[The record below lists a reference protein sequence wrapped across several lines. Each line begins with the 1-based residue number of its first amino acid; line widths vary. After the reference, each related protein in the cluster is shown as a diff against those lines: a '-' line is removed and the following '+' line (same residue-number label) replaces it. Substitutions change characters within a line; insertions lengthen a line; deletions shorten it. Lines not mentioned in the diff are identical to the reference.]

1 MTLSYARF
9 AQFFL
14 LVASACFFGPSY
26 SQNLQPAY
34 GLPDD
39 FPPMFDQADKGMG
52 EDIKKISVGGME
64 DQRTTRQNISKAP
77 VILIHGNLGSALHP
91 KYGWSDFIRH
101 LYEAG
106 YTKAEVW
113 AVSYLGYTEA
123 TPDWLRYMNMAA
135 NYNANINEIRDFI
148 DKVRDYTGCDKID
161 LIGHSLGGGEARGYL
176 YGLDT
181 SDVINPTLSRF
192 DNVGTLVTI
201 AAGNYGLGPLAFT
214 GAFSSEWADTHFNEN
229 PEPTP
234 AGHAVAAQLITDAQG
249 KRYKEYDDWK
259 EETKNDTAKMRYV
272 AIISDGDAVDML
284 GGTDRVSRLEGANL
298 NYIYK
303 SGKDPAE
310 AHLEAIKDREII
322 NVLAGDKVITGGYL
336 NAEGCEP
343 TGATTY
349 SIPPGSKM
357 PIRSVEPQE

>member
-1 MTLSYARF
+1 
-9 AQFFL
+9 
-14 LVASACFFGPSY
+14 
-26 SQNLQPAY
+26 
-34 GLPDD
+34 
-39 FPPMFDQADKGMG
+39 
-52 EDIKKISVGGME
+52 
-64 DQRTTRQNISKAP
+64 
-77 VILIHGNLGSALHP
+77 
-91 KYGWSDFIRH
+91 
-101 LYEAG
+101 
-106 YTKAEVW
+106 
-113 AVSYLGYTEA
+113 
-123 TPDWLRYMNMAA
+123 
-135 NYNANINEIRDFI
+135 
-148 DKVRDYTGCDKID
+148 
-161 LIGHSLGGGEARGYL
+161 
-176 YGLDT
+176 
-181 SDVINPTLSRF
+181 
-192 DNVGTLVTI
+192 
-201 AAGNYGLGPLAFT
+201 
-214 GAFSSEWADTHFNEN
+214 
-229 PEPTP
+229 
-234 AGHAVAAQLITDAQG
+234 